1 MKKIKILIP
10 LLLISVLLIG
20 QHFTSQNTAISID
33 AEGQSAREAFLLGKS
48 NIPAQNA
55 VNILFEQNSEF
66 VWVVDSSY
74 HYRTIA
80 NVFGLDSREKVLSR
94 NEFGNSIHTITHL
107 WEEQDNSWI
116 NRFNILISYHETQSR
131 HIYHRQSW
139 SRVGQQWLDTSL
151 FLEYSFKGNVILNK
165 EHIWDLTGSYLAYAY
180 NRIHMYDQNE
190 NYLGQLYQGID
201 FDLGD
206 TLNFYL
212 IENEINEDGKIVK
225 SIRNTWYQ
233 DNWILNRQEIYTYD
247 ENGNRV
253 GQLTQ
258 VWDNGASEWYD
269 FVNYIFT
276 YEDSG
281 NQLTEIRQN
290 KNFETNEWY
299 DWWRYEHAYDDL
311 NRRIQSV
318 YLRFNEDSGELTNQ
332 WLYTYDFDENG
343 NLTHYLFQGWNL
355 QTGIWDDFSREL
367 YSYDGYNNRTRR
379 LVQTWSNY
387 YSTWENVI
395 QDDYYWSQY
404 QIAGIG
410 NHNQQK
416 LGVFP
421 NPANDIIYLDGI
433 GSEEVTVKLYS
444 IAGFLVKSEKLRKGQ
459 GIDIKALPAGT
470 YILRMDAAQGS
481 FYSRFLKR

>member
-1 MKKIKILIP
+1 MKKIMVLIP
-10 LLLISVLLIG
+10 LLFLSALLLG
-20 QHFTSQNTAISID
+20 QQFTPQNTTIPIEAVRHST
-33 AEGQSAREAFLLGKS
+33 QEAFLLGKP
-48 NIPAQNA
+48 NIPAQNT
-55 VNILFEQNSEF
+55 VNKLFEQNSEF

-94 NEFGNSIHTITHL
+94 NEFGNPTHTITHL
-107 WEEQDNSWI
+107 WDEEDNSWI
-116 NRFNILISYHETQSR
+116 NRFNVLISYHEMQSS
-131 HIYHRQSW
+131 HMFHRQSW

-151 FLEYSFKGNVILNK
+151 FLEYSFTGNLLLNK
-165 EHIWDLTGSYLAYAY
+165 ERIWNLTGSFIAYAY
-180 NRIHMYDQNE
+180 NTTFMYDE
-190 NYLGQLYQGID
+190 NDNHLGTLYQGIRIGT
-201 FDLGD
+201 GD

-225 SIRNTWYQ
+225 SIRNTWFQ
-233 DNWILNRQEIYTYD
+233 EDWILNRQEIYTYD

-258 VWDNGASEWYD
+258 NWDNGASVWYD
-269 FVNYIFT
+269 FANYIFT
-276 YEDSG
+276 YDDSG

-290 KNFETNEWY
+290 KNFETDDWD
-299 DWWRYEHAYDDL
+299 DWWRYEHAYDNL

-318 YLRFNEDSGELTNQ
+318 YLSFNEDAGQLTNQ

-343 NLTHYLFQGWNL
+343 NLTTYLFQGWNH
-355 QTGIWDDFSREL
+355 QTEIWDDFSREL
-367 YSYDGYNNRTRR
+367 YAYDGHNNRTRR

-387 YSTWENVI
+387 HSTWENVI

-421 NPANDIIYLDGI
+421 NPAYDIIYLGGI

-459 GIDIKALPAGT
+459 GIDIKTLPAGT